1 MKNIV
6 NELVKNFDDI
16 SFEEYSRNSSEKEEN
31 VLFNFWYKSNVG
43 TLRISHFGDQIYT
56 VVLDIP
62 GNRIETLRTNT
73 KLEKLAKKVL
83 KNSKKQ

>member
-6 NELVKNFDDI
+6 NELIRNFDDI
-16 SFEEYSRNSSEKEEN
+16 SFEEYSRSLSEKEEN
-31 VLFNFWYKSNVG
+31 VLFNLWYKSNVG
-43 TLRISHFGDQIYT
+43 TLRISHFSNQIYT

-62 GNRIETLRTNT
+62 GNKIETLRTNT

-83 KNSKKQ
+83 KNSMK